1 MRLPP
6 KHIPKK
12 KKEATNENV
21 GSIDNRPMERQLQDQ
36 GRRPKLLDSNQASQN
51 CGSQSLQSQEDSV
64 CLARAD
70 SGIGRLGITAFA
82 ADPFDPRFRDED
94 HNWTPLGSLVQAYY
108 ELRQCLNRHCPD
120 TLKWLDEHG
129 E

>member
-1 MRLPP
+1 M
-6 KHIPKK
+6 
-12 KKEATNENV
+12 NENV

-36 GRRPKLLDSNQASQN
+36 GRRPKLLDSNQASEDG
-51 CGSQSLQSQEDSV
+51 GSQSPQPQEDSV

-94 HNWTPLGSLVQAYY
+94 HNWTPLGAIVQAYW
-108 ELRQCLNRHCPD
+108 ELRCSVQRYAPD
-120 TLKWLDEHG
+120 MLEFLDKQDIE
-129 E
+129 